1 MKTCA
6 RWKPL
11 LNDAFA
17 ELGLLVG
24 GVAATYGLDDAVV
37 EALMRN
43 VERLWKQTMER
54 FEREG
59 ADVAFPAT
67 DTATEPHPAV
77 SRFLQTLQ
85 SKAR

>member
-1 MKTCA
+1 MKTGA

-17 ELGLLVG
+17 ELGLLIG

-43 VERLWKQTMER
+43 VERLWKQTTER

-59 ADVAFPAT
+59 ADIASLTT

-77 SRFLQTLQ
+77 SRFLQTLK
-85 SKAR
+85 SKAS